1 MMTTTLTLAQ
11 VATVLEG
18 SASKSDWAA
27 IRRCPLII
35 ITVEMTL
42 LTLTL
47 LLFRD
52 STSVSE
58 SSGSLASNASLDFLR
73 NSTEPV

>member
-1 MMTTTLTLAQ
+1 M
-11 VATVLEG
+11 ATVLEG

-42 LTLTL
+42 LTLML

-52 STSVSE
+52 STPGRTR
-58 SSGSLASNASLDFLR
+58 SGTRNLASNASLDFLR

>member
-1 MMTTTLTLAQ
+1 MTA
-11 VATVLEG
+11 
-18 SASKSDWAA
+18 
-27 IRRCPLII
+27 LII

-42 LTLTL
+42 LTLML
-47 LLFRD
+47 LVFRD

>member
-1 MMTTTLTLAQ
+1 M
-11 VATVLEG
+11 ATVLEG

-58 SSGSLASNASLDFLR
+58 SSGSLASNASLDYLR
-73 NSTEPV
+73 NSAEPV